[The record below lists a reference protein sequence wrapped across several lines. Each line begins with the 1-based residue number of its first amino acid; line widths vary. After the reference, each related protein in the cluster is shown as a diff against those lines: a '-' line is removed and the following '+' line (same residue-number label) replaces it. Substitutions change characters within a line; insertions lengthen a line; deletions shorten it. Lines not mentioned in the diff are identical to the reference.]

1 MTIQEGLGIKKVLMK
16 FANSEMSFKTGYKV
30 MRDLKRLDEDSR
42 FYQEQL
48 KSLMDKYAE
57 PNSVTADGQFKV
69 RAGFE
74 NEANKQFNE
83 LLNCPIEPLPCT
95 FSGTELESL
104 TLTPVEIAMLMP
116 LITE

>member
-1 MTIQEGLGIKKVLMK
+1 
-16 FANSEMSFKTGYKV
+16 

-42 FYQEQL
+42 FYREQL
-48 KSLMDKYAE
+48 QSLMDKYAE
-57 PNSVTADGQFKV
+57 PNSVTADGQFKI
-69 RAGFE
+69 RGGLE
-74 NEANKQFNE
+74 DEANRQFNE

-104 TLTPVEIAMLMP
+104 TLTPIEIGLLMP

>member
-1 MTIQEGLGIKKVLMK
+1 MTIQEGLGIKSVLMK

-48 KSLMDKYAE
+48 KSLMEKYSE
-57 PNSVTADGQFKV
+57 SNSVTADGKFKIKT
-69 RAGFE
+69 GLE
-74 NEANKQFNE
+74 DEANKQFNE
-83 LLNCPIEPLPCT
+83 LLSCPIEPLPCT
-95 FSGTELESL
+95 FSSAELDSL
-104 TLTPVEIAMLMP
+104 TLTPVEIGLLMP

>member
-1 MTIQEGLGIKKVLMK
+1 MTIQEGLGIKRVLMK
-16 FANSEMSFKTGYKV
+16 FTNFEMSFKTGYKV

-42 FYQEQL
+42 FYREQL
-48 KSLMDKYAE
+48 QSLMDKYAE
-57 PNSVTADGQFKV
+57 PNSVTADGQFKI
-69 RAGFE
+69 RGGLE
-74 NEANKQFNE
+74 DEANRQFNE

-104 TLTPVEIAMLMP
+104 TLTPIEIGLLKP